1 MCRRNR
7 NRLSKTNPDRV
18 AYSRAMAAR
27 KSVVAVL
34 VFRANGKVESG
45 SGFVV
50 SSDLVLTSSH
60 CMGVEELEDEDVLCV
75 RRPKFPRGVEQLPA
89 TIVCR
94 DILMDVA
101 VLKVAGLTCASPLRF
116 APEEDATVGESVI
129 SVGYCDPDALLT
141 GVTFSRLPILSP
153 GLVRPEGTRYLC
165 THKGIQLYHVL
176 LTCVSMEGMSG
187 GPILSRRGVIGM
199 VDCGGRGAIEMGGH
213 SYTEAKAP
221 RTIIQVLKRYLVLQ
235 GILTQEEAIGREM
248 TMEEVLD
255 LIA

>member
-1 MCRRNR
+1 MHTASMWLNC
-7 NRLSKTNPDRV
+7 LSI
-18 AYSRAMAAR
+18 SCQH
-27 KSVVAVL
+27 VV
-34 VFRANGKVESG
+34 K
-45 SGFVV
+45 
-50 SSDLVLTSSH
+50 SDLVLTSSH
-60 CMGVEELEDEDVLCV
+60 CMGVVDLEDEDVLCV

-89 TIVCR
+89 TIIYR
-94 DILMDVA
+94 DIVMDVA
-101 VLKVAGLTCASPLRF
+101 VLGVAGLTCVSPLRF

-141 GVTFSRLPILSP
+141 GVTFSRLPSLSP
-153 GLVRPEGTRYLC
+153 GLVKGTRYIC
-165 THKGIQLYHVL
+165 THQGIELYHVL
-176 LTCVSMEGMSG
+176 LSCVCMEGMSG

-221 RTIIQVLKRYLVLQ
+221 HTIIEVLKRCLVLQ
-235 GILTQEEAIGREM
+235 GILTMEEAIGLEL